1 MGPLVNKGEIFQQYA
16 LMGET
21 VTKDAKI
28 NAFFTITEDGKQGA
42 IRSSSNPNAKKLASQ
57 SQAAAT

>member
-42 IRSSSNPNAKKLASQ
+42 IRSSSNPNAKKLAS
-57 SQAAAT
+57 